1 MRPELVRRKLNC
13 EMPFLVSL
21 SGEDNSVKS
30 CLALW
35 PEDRSTAGPVTV
47 PLSTFTGCSAIPAL
61 SAVEKEVGRRW
72 AGLSLS

>member
-30 CLALW
+30 CLVLW
-35 PEDRSTAGPVTV
+35 PEDLLPFA
-47 PLSTFTGCSAIPAL
+47 PLNLQNHSELCDT
-61 SAVEKEVGRRW
+61 
-72 AGLSLS
+72 